1 MAEPLA
7 KTGTVAKA
15 IIRRRSDGA
24 YLVLWSSKWPERPER
39 SQKPDFPGGE
49 VESGETP
56 EVGCVREILEEA
68 GIAVSPSELQLVY
81 AMTYYYAKDDF
92 WVNRLVYF
100 AEIDDNDVKLSSEHE
115 KYAWLSAREL
125 EELEIRPPYKE
136 IITNLIQREIIS

>member
-1 MAEPLA
+1 MAKPLA

-15 IIRRRSDGA
+15 IIRRRPDDA

-49 VESGETP
+49 VEFNETS
-56 EVGCVREILEEA
+56 EVGCVREILEEV
-68 GIAVSPSELQLVY
+68 GITVPPSELHLVY
-81 AMTYYYAKDDF
+81 AMTYYYEKDNF

-100 AEIDDNDVKLSSEHE
+100 AEIEDSDVILSSEHE

-136 IITNLIQREIIS
+136 IITNLIQRGIIS